1 MRTGGKCFVAE
12 TRFGKKTGVRARLAI
27 KRFVQSIALAA
38 TFPSALLC
46 GFGKLERL
54 YAFFAHSFALLP
66 GFIGD
71 YCRSAF
77 YKWTLSSCSI
87 DTTISFG
94 TFFSRSSAS
103 VERNVSIGA
112 YCVIGCAH
120 IGARTQIAS
129 HVQIP
134 SGPHGHL
141 RAASGRLVIRLDEEV
156 VVGSDCWIGSS
167 AIVMANV
174 GARTTIGAG
183 SVVVKDIPPGVV
195 AVGNPAK
202 AIRKMQVRWQTD
214 EPVQAHSRSSHN

>member
-1 MRTGGKCFVAE
+1 
-12 TRFGKKTGVRARLAI
+12 VRARLTI
-27 KRFVQSIALAA
+27 KRLVQSIALAA
-38 TFPSALLC
+38 VFPSALLC

-54 YAFFAHSFALLP
+54 YAFFAHAYALLP
-66 GFIGD
+66 GFLGD

-77 YKWTLSSCSI
+77 YKWTLRSCSI

-94 TFFSRSSAS
+94 TFFSRSMAS
-103 VERNVSIGA
+103 VGQNVSIGA

-141 RAASGRLVIRLDEEV
+141 RDANGRLGTPLDDEV
-156 VVGSDCWIGSS
+156 VIGSDCWIGSS

-174 GARTTIGAG
+174 GAGTTIGAG
-183 SVVVKDIPPGVV
+183 SVVVKEIPAGVV
-195 AVGNPAK
+195 AAGNPAK
-202 AIRKMQVRWQTD
+202 TIREIKAKWQTD
-214 EPVQAHSRSSHN
+214 EPKQAHSHSAYN

>member
-1 MRTGGKCFVAE
+1 MS
-12 TRFGKKTGVRARLAI
+12 ARLII
-27 KRFVQSIALAA
+27 KRVVQSIALAA
-38 TFPSALLC
+38 VFPSALLC

-54 YAFFAHSFALLP
+54 YAFFAHAYALSP

-71 YCRSAF
+71 FCRSAF
-77 YKWTLSSCSI
+77 YKWTLHSCSI

-94 TFFSRSSAS
+94 TFFSRSSAT

-112 YCVIGCAH
+112 YCVIGCSH

-134 SGPHGHL
+134 SGAHGHL
-141 RAASGRLVIRLDEEV
+141 RDANGRLVVRLDEEV

-167 AIVMANV
+167 AVVMADV
-174 GARTTIGAG
+174 GAGTTIGAG
-183 SVVVKDIPPGVV
+183 SVVVREIPPGVV

-202 AIRKMQVRWQTD
+202 VIRETQVRWQTD
-214 EPVQAHSRSSHN
+214 EPEQTHSCTSHN

>member
-1 MRTGGKCFVAE
+1 MRAH
-12 TRFGKKTGVRARLAI
+12 LII
-27 KRFVQSIALAA
+27 KRGFQTIALAA
-38 TFPSALLC
+38 VFPSALLC

-54 YAFFAHSFALLP
+54 YALFAHAYALLP
-66 GFIGD
+66 GFVGD
-71 YCRSAF
+71 FCRSAF
-77 YKWTLSSCSI
+77 YNWTLNSCSM

-112 YCVIGCAH
+112 YCVIGSAH

-141 RAASGRLVIRLDEEV
+141 RDANGRLVVRLDEDVE
-156 VVGSDCWIGSS
+156 VGSDCWIGSS

-174 GARTTIGAG
+174 GAGTTIGAG
-183 SVVVKDIPPGVV
+183 SVVVKEVPPGVV

-202 AIRKMQVRWQTD
+202 VIREMKVRWQTD
-214 EPVQAHSRSSHN
+214 ELEQAPSYSSHN